1 MTAWKEIQ
9 TVEEWDDALRQ
20 TDTRPLLLLKHSTAC
35 PISAEA
41 LREYEAYLTNERK
54 EDVNYLLVKVI
65 ESREVSNKIAD
76 DLGIKHK
83 SPQIIFVKDQQAVW
97 NASHWDVTQTAIRNT
112 LN

>member
-76 DLGIKHK
+76 DLGIKHE
-83 SPQIIFVKDQQAVW
+83 SPQIIFVKDRKAVW